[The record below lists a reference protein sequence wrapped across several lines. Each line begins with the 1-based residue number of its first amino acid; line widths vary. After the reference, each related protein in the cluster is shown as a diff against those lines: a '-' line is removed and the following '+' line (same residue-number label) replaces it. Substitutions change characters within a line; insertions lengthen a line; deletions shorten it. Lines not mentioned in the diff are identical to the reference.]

1 MKRAAIIFLVLIVI
15 LIAMRFIRTKKAGSV
30 DKSDGHIISE
40 TESENSNLLFLALN
54 RVGIH

>member
-1 MKRAAIIFLVLIVI
+1 MKTAAIIFVLLIVT
-15 LIAMRFIRTKKAGSV
+15 LIAMRIIRTKKSGTI
-30 DKSDGHIISE
+30 DKNDGHVISE